1 MFSTWPFVHAFRPS
15 LSSFPIVLK
24 TNEPISLQIGTS
36 GRESTEM
43 KLSTLGASRSGS
55 RDTDVRF
62 EAWRRHNCP
71 PLELRTIGFIVCLI
85 VLSGLSV
92 YIFCSVLSCIVSA
105 TLECRFTS

>member
-1 MFSTWPFVHAFRPS
+1 VIPMLDLRPGGGI
-15 LSSFPIVLK
+15 IV
-24 TNEPISLQIGTS
+24 
-36 GRESTEM
+36 
-43 KLSTLGASRSGS
+43 
-55 RDTDVRF
+55 
-62 EAWRRHNCP
+62 P